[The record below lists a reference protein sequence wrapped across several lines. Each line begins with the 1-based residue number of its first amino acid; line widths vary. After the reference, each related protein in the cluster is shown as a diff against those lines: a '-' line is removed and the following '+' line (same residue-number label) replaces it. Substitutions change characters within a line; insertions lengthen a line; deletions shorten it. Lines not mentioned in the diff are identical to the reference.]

1 MFFLPLGNLPVE
13 VREKYV
19 NHLVEMNRK
28 AKENEEKN
36 KEIKM
41 LKKIISNP
49 PTSLSIKSMM
59 IYSHAFRRLKELEQN

>member
-1 MFFLPLGNLPVE
+1 MYIIYIMFFRITC
-13 VREKYV
+13 REKYV

-41 LKKIISNP
+41 LKNIISNP

-59 IYSHAFRRLKELEQN
+59 IYSHAFTRLKELEEN

>member
-1 MFFLPLGNLPVE
+1 MFFLPIGNLPVE
-13 VREKYV
+13 TREKYV

-41 LKKIISNP
+41 LKKIMNNP
-49 PTSLSIKSMM
+49 PTSLSIKSMI
-59 IYSHAFRRLKELEQN
+59 IYSYAVRRLKELEQN